1 MDYYLPRLRRELSE
15 LVAASLGW
23 ENPIVENASV
33 KFGADLAIPVFA
45 LVAKQQMSPN
55 ELATKVAA
63 ELSHNDIDRA
73 EAAGG
78 FVNIWLK
85 PGVLAGKVLD
95 ESSKSGYGRHD
106 FLAGQ
111 EIVIEHTDANPFK
124 ELHIGHIYSN
134 TIGES
139 LARLHEEA
147 GAKVHRV
154 SYHGDVGLHIAKTVW
169 AIGHE
174 INWQA
179 DRLSEEIGDIGALY
193 ARGAAAF
200 DEDVQAAK
208 EIRELNKKIYER
220 TDETVNAIYDWG
232 KDKSFSYF
240 DEIYDRYGSP
250 PFEERFLESQSAP
263 EGLRL
268 VQENIGKVFEAS
280 EGAVVFRDE
289 DEHTR
294 VFINSQGLPTYEAKD
309 LGLALLKK
317 NKYPEASAYL
327 IITANE
333 INAYFNVVLKALAM
347 IDTELA
353 AKTKHI
359 SHGLVKLPSGK
370 MSSRTGDVVLADEL
384 LDDVLSLIKNRSPDA
399 VSVQD
404 NALAAI
410 KYSFLKQNIGGDIV
424 YDVKESVSLEGQTGP
439 YIQYAGVR
447 IKSIL
452 DRVEVDTVDSSY
464 DWQAEKP
471 LIMAIARYPE
481 ITKMSAEELTPHRVA
496 QYLYEIARE
505 FNRYYEVV
513 PVKDA
518 PQGVSGARV
527 QTLTATLNV
536 LKHGLSLLNI
546 PLPDKM

>member
-1 MDYYLPRLRRELSE
+1 MSRLRRELSE
-15 LVAASLGW
+15 LVAASLGS
-23 ENPIVENASV
+23 ENPVVENASA
-33 KFGADLAIPVFA
+33 KFEADLAVPVFA
-45 LVAKQQMSPN
+45 LAAKQQMPPH
-55 ELATKVAA
+55 
-63 ELSHNDIDRA
+63 ELSAKLASVLSHDDIDKV
-73 EAAGG
+73 EATGG

-85 PGVLAGKVLD
+85 PEVLAGKVLG
-95 ESSKSGYGRHD
+95 EATQSGYGRHD

-154 SYHGDVGLHIAKTVW
+154 SYHGDVGLHIAKTIW

-174 INWQA
+174 INWQT
-179 DRLSEEIGDIGALY
+179 DKLSDELGDIGALY
-193 ARGAAAF
+193 AKGAAAF
-200 DEDVQAAK
+200 EEDDQAAQ

-220 TDETVNAIYDWG
+220 SDETVNAIYDWG
-232 KDKSFSYF
+232 KDKSFAYF
-240 DEIYDRYGSP
+240 DEVYDRYGSP

-263 EGLRL
+263 KGLKL
-268 VQENIGKVFEAS
+268 VEDNIGKVFEAS
-280 EGAVVFRDE
+280 DGAVVFRDE

-294 VFINSQGLPTYEAKD
+294 VFVNSQGLPTYEAKD

-317 NKYPEASAYL
+317 DKYPEASAYL

-347 IDTELA
+347 IDAQLA

-370 MSSRTGDVVLADEL
+370 MSSRTGHVVLANEL
-384 LDDVLSLIKNRSPDA
+384 LDNVLRLIKDHSPKA

-424 YDVKESVSLEGQTGP
+424 YDVKESVNLEGQTGP

-452 DRVEVDTVDSSY
+452 DKVEAGTVDSSY
-464 DWQAEKP
+464 DWQVEKP
-471 LIMAIARYPE
+471 LIMAIAHYPE
-481 ITKMSAEELTPHRVA
+481 ITKMSAEELEPHRVA
-496 QYLYEIARE
+496 QYLYDIARE
-505 FNRYYEVV
+505 FNRYYETV

-518 PQGVSGARV
+518 PQDVRGARV
-527 QTLTATLNV
+527 QTLSATLNV

-546 PLPDKM
+546 PVPDKM